1 MPRRIP
7 GFNLRTKLALVSLVL
22 LALPWAG
29 WNYVREMERFLLE
42 GQEQTLLA
50 TARAVATALHDRPQ
64 LMQLRPPLD
73 TELRRQAEEE
83 LRRLAA
89 ERGETQ
95 PPAEPSGR
103 AGGEAAIAPGA
114 GAGAGAAPQ
123 PGTSVITSPQAG
135 AVIGRESEPPS
146 ASGAIEI
153 DAILRGVQRS
163 TARLWVVN
171 RDYRVLALAGK
182 LARAPEPGG
191 EPGVASR
198 ALGWLLQSPSEA
210 FDDARPEDVLATGKE
225 IAQAIQGSPATR
237 VRRTADDRAVVVS
250 AAHPIWAAD
259 RVVGAV
265 VAEETTNAIL
275 SVRTRALER
284 LVLITLTVF
293 ALAAAVLGW
302 FATRISSRIR
312 ALRDEAE
319 GAIDARGRLIGEA
332 LERVARR
339 LAAVGES
346 DEIGDLS
353 RSFSAMLA
361 RLAQHN
367 AYLETL
373 ASRLSHELRTPV
385 AVVRSSLENL
395 KLARSPKEARPYVE
409 RAEDGLARLS
419 TILNRMT
426 EATRLEASLQTAERE
441 RFDLA
446 AVVAGC
452 VNGYRLA
459 YPQQRIDFA
468 SGDSGIEIEGSPDL
482 IAQLLDKLV
491 ANAAEFSPADAPI
504 AVALA
509 RLDGAVELSVA
520 NRGPLLPGELQGRLF
535 NSMVSARKEGAAGA
549 GAGPHLGLGLYI
561 ARLIAEYHRGAIR
574 AENLEGG
581 DGVRLTVTLP
591 LASAPAQA

>member
-1 MPRRIP
+1 MARRLP

-50 TARAVATALHDRPQ
+50 TARAVSTALHDRPQ
-64 LMQLRPPLD
+64 LMQLQPPVGTELRD

-89 ERGETQ
+89 ERGEPM
-95 PPAEPSGR
+95 PPADAAVPSGD
-103 AGGEAAIAPGA
+103 
-114 GAGAGAAPQ
+114 
-123 PGTSVITSPQAG
+123 VL
-135 AVIGRESEPPS
+135 GRESEPPP
-146 ASGAIEI
+146 AAGAVEI

-182 LARAPEPGG
+182 LARAPEPDGDMG
-191 EPGVASR
+191 MASR
-198 ALGWLLQSPSEA
+198 ALGWLLQSPNEN

-237 VRRTADDRAVVVS
+237 VRRTADNRAVVVS
-250 AAHPIWAAD
+250 AAHPIWAGD

-302 FATRISSRIR
+302 FATRISNRIR

-319 GAIDARGRLIGEA
+319 GAIDARGRLTSVA
-332 LERVARR
+332 QERVAAR
-339 LAAVGES
+339 LAAAGES

-395 KLARSPKEARPYVE
+395 KLARSSEEARPYVE
-409 RAEDGLARLS
+409 RAEEGLARLS

-441 RFDLA
+441 HFDLN
-446 AVVAGC
+446 AVVTGC

-459 YPQQRIDFA
+459 YPQHRIDL
-468 SGDSGIEIEGSPDL
+468 DSVEPGIVIDGSPDL
-482 IAQLLDKLV
+482 LAQLLDKLV
-491 ANAAEFSPADAPI
+491 ANAADFSPAESPI
-504 AVALA
+504 AITIANA
-509 RLDGAVELSVA
+509 GDAVELSVA
-520 NRGPLLPGELQGRLF
+520 NKGPLLPEELQGRLF
-535 NSMVSARKEGAAGA
+535 NSMVSARKEGAAVA
-549 GAGPHLGLGLYI
+549 PHLGLGLYV
-561 ARLIAEYHRGAIR
+561 ARLIAEFHRGTIR
-574 AENLEGG
+574 AENLPDA
-581 DGVRLTVTLP
+581 DGVRVTLTRP
-591 LASAPAQA
+591 R

>member
-1 MPRRIP
+1 MVKRLP
-7 GFNLRTKLALVSLVL
+7 GFSLRAKLALVSLVL

-29 WNYVREMERFLLE
+29 WNYVREMERFLLD

-50 TARAVATALHDRPQ
+50 TARAVSTALHDRPQ
-64 LMQLRPPLD
+64 LMQLLPPLD

-89 ERGETQ
+89 ERGET
-95 PPAEPSGR
+95 PPPD
-103 AGGEAAIAPGA
+103 AGSSLK
-114 GAGAGAAPQ
+114 AAP
-123 PGTSVITSPQAG
+123 AD
-135 AVIGRESEPPS
+135 AVIGRESAPPS
-146 ASGAIEI
+146 SESAVEI

-163 TARLWVVN
+163 TSRLWVVN
-171 RDYRVLALAGK
+171 RDYRVLALAGR
-182 LARAPEPGG
+182 LARPPAEGAESEGG
-191 EPGVASR
+191 IVSR
-198 ALGWLLQSPSEA
+198 ALAWLLQPPSEN
-210 FDDARPEDVLATGKE
+210 FDDARPEDMLATGKE

-237 VRRTADDRAVVVS
+237 VRRTADGRAVVVS
-250 AAHPIWAAD
+250 AAHPIWAGD

-284 LVLITLTVF
+284 LVLLTLSVF

-302 FATRISSRIR
+302 FATRISNRIR

-319 GAIDARGRLIGEA
+319 SAIDVSGRLSGA
-332 LERVARR
+332 TQERIAAR
-339 LAAVGES
+339 LAAAGES

-395 KLARSPKEARPYVE
+395 KLARSPEEARPYVE
-409 RAEDGLARLS
+409 RAEEGLARLS

-441 RFDLA
+441 RFELK

-452 VNGYRLA
+452 VEGYRLA
-459 YPQQRIDFA
+459 YPGQRIDFL
-468 SGDSGIEIEGSPDL
+468 SVGQRLEIDGSPDL

-491 ANAAEFSPADAPI
+491 ANAADFSPAGAAI
-504 AVALA
+504 VIRLA
-509 RLDGAVELSVA
+509 EAGESVSEQDSDAVELSVE
-520 NRGPLLPGELQGRLF
+520 NKGPLLPAEMQGRLF
-535 NSMVSARKEGAAGA
+535 NSMVSARKEGSDL

-561 ARLIAEYHRGAIR
+561 ARLIAEFHHGAIR
-574 AENLEGG
+574 AENLAAG
-581 DGVRLTVTLP
+581 DGVKVVLTLP
-591 LASAPAQA
+591 LAKP